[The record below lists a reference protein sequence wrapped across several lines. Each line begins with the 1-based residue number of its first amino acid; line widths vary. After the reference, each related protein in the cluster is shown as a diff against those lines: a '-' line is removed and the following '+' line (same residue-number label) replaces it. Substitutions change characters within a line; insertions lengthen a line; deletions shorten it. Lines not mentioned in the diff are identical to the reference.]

1 MAREESPKRR
11 GSQLPPY
18 VTAVT
23 DIRAADR
30 VAYPYAMDP
39 SEWRSGSSSVGRGWS
54 SLELTQMKSAAAKQS
69 QQSDDDQIDCDDVVV
84 QARHHQDQDACNQ

>member
-1 MAREESPKRR
+1 MAREESPKRL

-39 SEWRSGSSSVGRGWS
+39 SEWRSGSSSAVRGS
-54 SLELTQMKSAAAKQS
+54 PSLELMQMKSAAAKQS
-69 QQSDDDQIDCDDVVV
+69 QRSDDDQTDCDDVVE